1 MRDWGDRRVTTYSKG
16 MQQRIGIAA
25 ALVNDPQLVVLDEP
39 TDGVDPVGRREIRD
53 MLLRIRGEGRTV
65 LVNSH
70 LLGEVEMVAD
80 RVAIINQG
88 LTVAQGTIEELTRE
102 SHRYE
107 LDAVGGPAAV
117 TFAGRE
123 CAGTAV
129 LDRPGA
135 LTYVL
140 PTRDA
145 AEVLRAAGAV
155 VTRVER
161 ARETL
166 EDLFVRSVV
175 DRDGRAMPGAA
186 REARR

>member
-1 MRDWGDRRVTTYSKG
+1 
-16 MQQRIGIAA
+16 
-25 ALVNDPQLVVLDEP
+25 
-39 TDGVDPVGRREIRD
+39 VGRREIRD

-80 RVAIINQG
+80 RVAIVNQG
-88 LTVAQGTIEELTRE
+88 LTVAQGTIEELTRD

-107 LDAVGGPAAV
+107 VDAAGGPASVA
-117 TFAGRE
+117 FAGAER
-123 CAGTAV
+123 AGTPV
-129 LDRPGA
+129 PDRPGA

-145 AEVLRAAGAV
+145 ADVQPVIDALRAAGAT

-186 REARR
+186 REGRP